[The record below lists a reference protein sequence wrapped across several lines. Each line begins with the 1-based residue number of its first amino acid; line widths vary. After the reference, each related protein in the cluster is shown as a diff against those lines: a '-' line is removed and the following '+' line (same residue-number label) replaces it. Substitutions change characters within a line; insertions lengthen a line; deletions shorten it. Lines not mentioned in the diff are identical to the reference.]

1 MKRFSPKYFFCKNK
15 FTSFILWSLRSEEHK
30 KLNRSW
36 NTVMKIVWDLPYAT
50 HNRFLESMSDIPHL
64 QSMLHGRYIAFIEN
78 LSSPKKTHLQ
88 MLFNL
93 CKQDLSCN
101 TGQNI
106 EYLVTLCKVE
116 NLNALIMKRQFIKNE
131 RIYPLKKDEEWIVEM
146 IEEMCLSKLGF
157 IATDIEENDIITML
171 DIICTE

>member
-1 MKRFSPKYFFCKNK
+1 
-15 FTSFILWSLRSEEHK
+15 
-30 KLNRSW
+30 
-36 NTVMKIVWDLPYAT
+36 
-50 HNRFLESMSDIPHL
+50 
-64 QSMLHGRYIAFIEN
+64 MLHGRYIGFIEN
-78 LSSPKKTHLQ
+78 ISCTKKTHLQ

-106 EYLVTLCKVE
+106 EYLVTLCEVE